1 MRCENLLII
10 QYYYV
15 EDIKHRAD
23 FPKMKSYSSLCWQRV
38 KGIKRVV
45 KNDFLILLRRS
56 TFYKIIIKKDI
67 RGKTDL
73 CDKKEATSTSRTF
86 IMSFIHDK
94 VSSAT
99 LNFMLPDAAR
109 VTIEIWGHNRQ
120 TKMNERQNCLVV
132 GSRWTLVSHVTS
144 MQMHATPFSVLS
156 MPDSRLFT
164 LMRMRMPLSIRKA
177 WLHDDNSRWHLRR
190 TYLSMNCVKRT

>member
-73 CDKKEATSTSRTF
+73 CGE
-86 IMSFIHDK
+86 
-94 VSSAT
+94 
-99 LNFMLPDAAR
+99 
-109 VTIEIWGHNRQ
+109 
-120 TKMNERQNCLVV
+120 
-132 GSRWTLVSHVTS
+132 
-144 MQMHATPFSVLS
+144 
-156 MPDSRLFT
+156 
-164 LMRMRMPLSIRKA
+164 
-177 WLHDDNSRWHLRR
+177 
-190 TYLSMNCVKRT
+190 KRGNQHQ